1 MTKQTSDEQPKTIY
15 LENRD
20 DGGDG
25 KQWCAIK
32 IWSDENC
39 TQYVRVDLVMDLIK
53 NQPVMS
59 DFPMSQET
67 SNALIAKLEGVLR

>member
-1 MTKQTSDEQPKTIY
+1 MSQEKYKIIY
-15 LENRD
+15 LQNED

-25 KQWCAIK
+25 RQWCADK
-32 IWSDENC
+32 IWQPEECEEYIRAD
-39 TQYVRVDLVMDLIK
+39 VVMDLIK

-67 SNALIAKLEGVLR
+67 SNALIAKLWSVFK